1 MPIRVGQMCF
11 DPHSMMILAKIGFG
25 AAASLYFDSP
35 IVGTWWSAL
44 VCLAVVWSTYMES
57 KVLILLISA
66 VGVLACA
73 AAVWLDLQ
81 LSTYFNETIRSCADW
96 QSHPCYCAETQD
108 EYLELTRFTGD
119 LECNNPFTRNP
130 SYLTGN
136 TFLTA
141 LTAFITL
148 VVFLSTVGNALRE
161 HVFLPLPAPPRGA
174 RDPGGANS
182 YTEPA
187 AANGERRT
195 ANPIRHSACDG
206 RGVAVECVCFV

>member
-148 VVFLSTVGNALRE
+148 VVFLSTVGMLCGSMCFCLFRHHREAREIQEEQIAIQNLQQQMESGELRIQSVTLHAME
-161 HVFLPLPAPPRGA
+161 
-174 RDPGGANS
+174 GG
-182 YTEPA
+182 
-187 AANGERRT
+187 
-195 ANPIRHSACDG
+195 
-206 RGVAVECVCFV
+206 